1 MMNMK
6 LNLNRLNSFINSYAK
21 TYSFFFFRQE
31 APIRYHR
38 LQVIYENY
46 VIE

>member
-1 MMNMK
+1 MLK
-6 LNLNRLNSFINSYAK
+6 
-21 TYSFFFFRQE
+21 E

-46 VIE
+46 VIEWSLIGISKVNK